1 MLSQVMRW
9 NAAGGLLLILIG
21 SLMPTAALAESQAP
35 HNTLIFRVTEK
46 TSQLSMTE
54 KESRLI
60 ELDGRIKTVDGFDP
74 AILKVTTVD
83 NFHQVRILALTPG
96 FTSLI
101 MVDEFGHSHT
111 IEVLVSGDVKQLD
124 AIIRRA
130 APGSSIQA
138 LKVKDNVLLL
148 GWVDQPSE
156 ATKIVELAE
165 QFHPK
170 VLNYLQVSGVQTI
183 MLRVKMMEVQ
193 RSKIRSLG
201 FNFLNSRN
209 HSYVGSFPGPVA
221 AFGTQ
226 NPTVNIGNPF
236 GTGSAGPALTS
247 SLNPL
252 VATTAVFG
260 MVAGDNAFQ
269 GFIEALKTNN
279 LLKIL
284 AEPTLTTTNGRPASF
299 LAGGQFP
306 VPVPQGLGTVSVVY
320 KSFGVQL
327 EFVPTIM
334 GSGRLRMQIK
344 PEVSEKDL
352 QNSIIVQGINVPALS
367 TRAVNTE
374 VEMNFGE
381 TVVIAGLISNRVQAT
396 SQSVPFLGEL
406 PWIGTAFRR
415 VRYDES
421 ESELLVMVTPELAA
435 PSDDLQLGD
444 GPGQSTVTPT
454 DRELFFN
461 GYLETPR
468 YGPDPVVDPT
478 GTTPNYIP
486 APPGHSD
493 PIGPMPSTVS
503 PPPVPQN
510 GTALPEEL
518 PPSEPSA
525 GGAGAQSSA
534 TTKRSGAIRQVGGTR
549 RNGKTSPPERATGGK
564 PQSTSKPRSNGG
576 PPRNETRPGLI
587 AP

>member
-1 MLSQVMRW
+1 MLSQFMRW

-21 SLMPTAALAESQAP
+21 SLMPTAALAESPAP
-35 HNTLIFRVTEK
+35 HNVLIFRVTEK
-46 TSQLSMTE
+46 NSQLSMTE
-54 KESRLI
+54 KESRLV

-83 NFHQVRILALTPG
+83 NFHQVRILALAPG
-96 FTSLI
+96 FTSLVV
-101 MVDEFGHSHT
+101 VDEFGHSHT

-201 FNFLNSRN
+201 FNFLQTRV
-209 HSYVGSFPGPVA
+209 HSYVGSTPGPLTPFA
-221 AFGTQ
+221 TGIPQT
-226 NPTVNIGNPF
+226 NLGNPF
-236 GTGSAGPALTS
+236 GNFTG
-247 SLNPL
+247 PL
-252 VATTAVFG
+252 TTAVNPAGATAIFG
-260 MVAGDNAFQ
+260 MAAADNAFQ

-396 SQSVPFLGEL
+396 SQSVPFFGEL
-406 PWIGTAFRR
+406 PWVGAAFRR

-435 PSDDLQLGD
+435 PSEELQLGE
-444 GPGQSTVTPT
+444 GPGQQTVTPT

-468 YGPDPVVDPT
+468 YGPDPVMDPT
-478 GTTPNYIP
+478 GTPPNYIP

-503 PPPVPQN
+503 PPPAPRN

-525 GGAGAQSSA
+525 NGAGAQSSA
-534 TTKRSGAIRQVGGTR
+534 TSKRSGAIRQVGGTK
-549 RNGKTSPPERATGGK
+549 RNGKSSPSERSAGGK
-564 PQSTSKPRSNGG
+564 PQSGSKPRPNAS
-576 PPRNETRPGLI
+576 PSRNETRPGLI